1 MAKQLEFYFDY
12 GSPTTYLAWTQLPG
26 LAERTGAEIVWQ
38 PMLLGGVFKLAG
50 NHTPVEIELKAKW
63 MMEDMARF
71 ADRYGVPFKM
81 NPYFIINTLP
91 LMRGAV
97 YALREGFLPAYN
109 EAVFR
114 AIWVDEKNMGDPEV
128 IGAVLTDAGLDTPA
142 IFAAAQESEVKQE
155 LIDRTE
161 KAVARGIFGAPCIFV
176 GDDLFF
182 GQDRLDFVE
191 EALAA

>member
-26 LAERTGAEIVWQ
+26 LVERTGAEIVWQ
-38 PMLLGGVFKLAG
+38 PVLLGGVFKLAG

-63 MMEDMARF
+63 MMSDMQRF

-81 NPYFIINTLP
+81 NPFFIINTLP

-97 YALREGFLPAYN
+97 YALNEGFLPAYN

-114 AIWVDEKNMGDPEV
+114 AVWGDEAVVQQLRNRLSET
-128 IGAVLTDAGLDTPA
+128 GAW
-142 IFAAAQESEVKQE
+142 E
-155 LIDRTE
+155 
-161 KAVARGIFGAPCIFV
+161 AVASFV
-176 GDDLFF
+176 AD
-182 GQDRLDFVE
+182 
-191 EALAA
+191 